1 MTDTKEENMDAS
13 ESHDSSSSEKKNGR
27 TSLLESGED
36 FEVLDEDDIG
46 DDPPPLEDTG
56 GGKGKNTDD
65 SQEKNLDT
73 DHEFLGPVGEWLDVL
88 GMSRHIVAEY
98 KAMKGVAV
106 FQIHN
111 M

>member
-1 MTDTKEENMDAS
+1 MTDIKEENMDAS

-56 GGKGKNTDD
+56 GGKGKNKDESLEKKSD
-65 SQEKNLDT
+65 IDQESPS
-73 DHEFLGPVGEWLDVL
+73 PVGEWLDVL
-88 GMSRHIVAEY
+88 GM
-98 KAMKGVAV
+98 
-106 FQIHN
+106 
-111 M
+111 